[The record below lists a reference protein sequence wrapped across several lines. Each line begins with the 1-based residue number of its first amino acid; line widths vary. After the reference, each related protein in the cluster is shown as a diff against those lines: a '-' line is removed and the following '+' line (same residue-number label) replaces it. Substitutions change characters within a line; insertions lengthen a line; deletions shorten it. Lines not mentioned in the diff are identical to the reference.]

1 MIRVLLADDQTLIRQ
16 GIRGLLEHT
25 KEVQVIAEAADGDEA
40 LAKIRE
46 TRPDICLLDVRM
58 PAKTG
63 IEVVCA
69 LRQLG
74 DPTPVIL
81 LTSFDDDAMLLD
93 GVRAGISG
101 YLLKDVGVG
110 QLLSALHTVA
120 AGKTLILPG
129 VSDRAQRYFADREIE
144 FEAAE
149 LPDALTAREIEVLQL
164 IAGGYSNREI
174 ADALGSA
181 EGTVKNQASSIL
193 SKLGVRDRTRAVLL
207 ALKMGWLV

>member
-1 MIRVLLADDQTLIRQ
+1 MIRVVLADDQLLIRQ
-16 GIRGLLEHT
+16 GIVGLLQLSGEI
-25 KEVQVIAEAADGDEA
+25 QVIAEAEDGGEA
-40 LAKIRE
+40 LRQIRE
-46 TRPDICLLDVRM
+46 LRPDIGLLDVRM
-58 PAKTG
+58 PAMSG
-63 IEVVCA
+63 VEVVRA

-81 LTSFDDDAMLLD
+81 LTSFDDDAVLLD

-101 YLLKDVGVG
+101 HLLKDVGLA
-110 QLLSALHTVA
+110 QLLAALRTVA

-129 VSDRAQRYFADREIE
+129 VAERARRYLAGRPIE

-149 LPDALTAREIEVLQL
+149 QPEPLTAREIEVLRL

-174 ADALGSA
+174 AEALGSV
-181 EGTVKNQASSIL
+181 EGTVKNQTSSIL

-207 ALKMGWLV
+207 ALKRGWLV